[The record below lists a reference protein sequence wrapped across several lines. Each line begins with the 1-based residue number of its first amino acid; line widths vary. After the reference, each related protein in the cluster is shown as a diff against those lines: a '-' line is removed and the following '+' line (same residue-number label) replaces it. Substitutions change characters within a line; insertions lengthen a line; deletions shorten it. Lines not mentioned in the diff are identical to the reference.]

1 MTLIDTGGTDV
12 VDMLT
17 TDHREMLELL
27 RRIERTEDLDERR
40 DIADTVIAEVMR
52 HSVAEEMI
60 VYPSIQEYVPGGNDE
75 VEHDKEEHEEQNSGR
90 LEEYGDD
97 ESRPLNGPTT
107 LMGNVWPW
115 FFGGHN
121 ASSTDELIRLRLAL
135 GRRVKPLN
143 R

>member
-60 VYPSIQEYVPGGNDE
+60 VYPSIRLSVDPG
-75 VEHDKEEHEEQNSGR
+75 VRSGR
-90 LEEYGDD
+90 ERRGRARQRRARRAEL
-97 ESRPLNGPTT
+97 RPPGR
-107 LMGNVWPW
+107 VW
-115 FFGGHN
+115 
-121 ASSTDELIRLRLAL
+121 
-135 GRRVKPLN
+135 
-143 R
+143 

>member
-60 VYPSIQEYVPGGNDE
+60 VYPSIRR
-75 VEHDKEEHEEQNSGR
+75 SRSTFRAGR
-90 LEEYGDD
+90 T
-97 ESRPLNGPTT
+97 R
-107 LMGNVWPW
+107 
-115 FFGGHN
+115 
-121 ASSTDELIRLRLAL
+121 SSTTKKSTKSRTPAARKSMVTMRAAH
-135 GRRVKPLN
+135 
-143 R
+143 

>member
-60 VYPSIQEYVPGGNDE
+60 VYPSIQEYAPGGKDE
-75 VEHDKEEHEEQNSGR
+75 VEHDKEEH
-90 LEEYGDD
+90 
-97 ESRPLNGPTT
+97 
-107 LMGNVWPW
+107 
-115 FFGGHN
+115 
-121 ASSTDELIRLRLAL
+121 
-135 GRRVKPLN
+135 
-143 R
+143 